1 MNAIT
6 RIIPAFDPDS
16 PDAQILD
23 GFERVRAARA
33 YLYGFDDQPEGER
46 TARED
51 EFEQLDKV
59 MIDDEGQVRDN
70 VANTLPGVVAQLFLL
85 IPSIDQNRWVDRGLM
100 EQGFLALY
108 REVKNLDG
116 NAQQIAYAAHELID
130 IEWQQNLAAYEKSAA
145 DFETAL
151 RLRGLVDTERFRRRD
166 AGLEAC
172 VFLDSTE
179 TLADALEDRFSNN
192 AFVQRLVRTLVPD
205 HAAYLRKVE
214 IIIAEGYQEDATPW
228 LARDTNYLVG
238 CIDAGELTGEA
249 H

>member
-6 RIIPAFDPDS
+6 RIIPAFDPAS

-46 TARED
+46 AARED

-70 VANTLPGVVAQLFLL
+70 VANTLPGVVAQLLLL
-85 IPSIDQNRWVDRGLM
+85 IPSIDQSRWVDRGLM

-145 DFETAL
+145 DFETVL
-151 RLRGLVDTERFRRRD
+151 RLKGLVDTERFRRRD
-166 AGLEAC
+166 AGEEAC
-172 VFLDSTE
+172 AFLDGADA
-179 TLADALEDRFSNN
+179 LADALEERFSND
-192 AFVQRLVRTLVPD
+192 AQVRQLVRTLVPD
-205 HAAYLRKVE
+205 HDAYLRKVE
-214 IIIAEGYQEDATPW
+214 IILAEHYQEDATPW

-238 CIDAGELTGEA
+238 RIEDAEQTGEA
-249 H
+249 R